1 MIIAIAGMGY
11 VGLSNAML
19 LAQHNEVIAIDIID
33 KKIEMLNRY
42 QSPIIDSDISY
53 FLENKNLNFL
63 ATLDKEL
70 FMTTCTLLEL

>member
-33 KKIEMLNRY
+33 KKIEMLNHY

-53 FLENKNLNFL
+53 FLENLPN
-63 ATLDKEL
+63 E
-70 FMTTCTLLEL
+70 